1 MSGRLSEAEREK
13 DIAQME
19 VVERIREHE
28 VVKLIRIKEGL
39 FKVKKKQLKMMTTF
53 LKAKLKQAWQT
64 IEQIGKH

>member
-1 MSGRLSEAEREK
+1 
-13 DIAQME
+13 ME
-19 VVERIREHE
+19 VVERVREHE

-53 LKAKLKQAWQT
+53 LKAKLRQAWQA